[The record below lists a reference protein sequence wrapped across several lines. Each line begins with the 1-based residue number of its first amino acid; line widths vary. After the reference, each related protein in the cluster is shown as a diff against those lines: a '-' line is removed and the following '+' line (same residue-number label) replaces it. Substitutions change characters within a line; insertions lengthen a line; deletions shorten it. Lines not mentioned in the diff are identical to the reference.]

1 MIRGSSSPSV
11 VGSVCRESGLSL
23 GLLEYI
29 ADHAT
34 DLLGL
39 LWEHLNI
46 IGIAILASLIVGVT
60 LGIFISRHDRL
71 ASVVISIAGV
81 IMTIPSLAMFAFM
94 IPLLG
99 IGLEPAWVAL
109 ALYALLPIIRNTN
122 VAIRNVN
129 PAMLEAGKGMGMT
142 DLQILSKVRIPL
154 ALPVIMA
161 GVRTSVVLT
170 IGIAAIAAY
179 IGAGGLGTY
188 IFRGISQSYANPIIA
203 GALLVSLLAIIS
215 DLILGRLENWLVPKG
230 LKVRA

>member
-1 MIRGSSSPSV
+1 M

-23 GLLEYI
+23 SLLEYI
-29 ADHAT
+29 ADHAP
-34 DLLGL
+34 DLLGH
-39 LWEHLNI
+39 LWEHLHI

-109 ALYALLPIIRNTN
+109 SLYALLPIIRNTN
-122 VAIRNVN
+122 VAVRNVN
-129 PAMLEAGKGMGMT
+129 PAMLEAGRGMGMT
-142 DLQILSKVRIPL
+142 ELQILSKVRVPL

-203 GALLVSLLAIIS
+203 GALVVSLLAILS

>member
-1 MIRGSSSPSV
+1 MA
-11 VGSVCRESGLSL
+11 GSVCRELGLSL

-29 ADHAT
+29 VDHAT
-34 DLLGL
+34 DLVGL
-39 LWEHLNI
+39 LWEHLHI
-46 IGIAILASLIVGVT
+46 IGVAILASLIVGVT

-122 VAIRNVN
+122 VAVRNVN
-129 PAMLEAGKGMGMT
+129 PAMLEAGRGMGMT
-142 DLQILSKVRIPL
+142 DLQILSRVRVPL

-203 GALLVSLLAIIS
+203 GALVVSLLAILS

>member
-1 MIRGSSSPSV
+1 MA
-11 VGSVCRESGLSL
+11 GSVCRESGLSL

-129 PAMLEAGKGMGMT
+129 PAMLEAGRGMGMT
-142 DLQILSKVRIPL
+142 DLQILSKVRVPL

-203 GALLVSLLAIIS
+203 GALVVSLLAILS

>member
-1 MIRGSSSPSV
+1 MA
-11 VGSVCRESGLSL
+11 GSVCRESGLLLS
-23 GLLEYI
+23 LLEYI

-34 DLLGL
+34 DLVGL
-39 LWEHLNI
+39 LWEHLQI

-129 PAMLEAGKGMGMT
+129 PAMLEAGRGMGMT
-142 DLQILSKVRIPL
+142 DLQILSKVRVPL

-203 GALLVSLLAIIS
+203 GALVVSLLAILS

>member
-1 MIRGSSSPSV
+1 MA
-11 VGSVCRESGLSL
+11 GSVCRESGLLL

-34 DLLGL
+34 DLVGL
-39 LWEHLNI
+39 LWEHLQI

-129 PAMLEAGKGMGMT
+129 PAMLEAGRGMGMT
-142 DLQILSKVRIPL
+142 DLQILSKVRVPL

-203 GALLVSLLAIIS
+203 GALVVSLLAILS

>member
-1 MIRGSSSPSV
+1 
-11 VGSVCRESGLSL
+11 LDF
-23 GLLEYI
+23 LEYV

-34 DLLGL
+34 DLLEL
-39 LWEHLNI
+39 AWEHLHI
-46 IGIAILASLIVGVT
+46 IGLAILGSLVIGVA
-60 LGIFISRHDRL
+60 LGILVSRHDRL
-71 ASVVISIAGV
+71 ASVVLSVTGV

-109 ALYALLPIIRNTN
+109 TLYALLPIIRNTN
-122 VAIRNVN
+122 VAVRSVN
-129 PAMLEAGKGMGMT
+129 PAMLEAGRGMGMT
-142 DLQILSKVRIPL
+142 ELQILTKVRVPL

-179 IGAGGLGTY
+179 IGAGGLGSL
-188 IFRGISQSYANPIIA
+188 IFRGISQSYANPILA
-203 GALLVSLLAIIS
+203 GAIAVSIMAILS

-230 LKVRA
+230 LKARG

>member
-1 MIRGSSSPSV
+1 MS
-11 VGSVCRESGLSL
+11 LS
-23 GLLEYI
+23 LLEYI
-29 ADHAT
+29 ADHAP
-34 DLLGL
+34 DLLGH
-39 LWEHLNI
+39 LWEHLHI

-109 ALYALLPIIRNTN
+109 SLYALLPIIRNTN
-122 VAIRNVN
+122 VAVRNVN
-129 PAMLEAGKGMGMT
+129 PAMLEAGRGMGMT
-142 DLQILSKVRIPL
+142 ELQILSRVRVPL

-203 GALLVSLLAIIS
+203 GALVVSLLAILS

>member
-1 MIRGSSSPSV
+1 ME
-11 VGSVCRESGLSL
+11 GSVCRESGLSL
-23 GLLEYI
+23 SLLEYI

-39 LWEHLNI
+39 LWEHLHI
-46 IGIAILASLIVGVT
+46 ISIAILASLIVGVT

-122 VAIRNVN
+122 VAVRNVN
-129 PAMLEAGKGMGMT
+129 PAMLEAGRGMGMT

-203 GALLVSLLAIIS
+203 GALVVSLLAILS

>member
-1 MIRGSSSPSV
+1 M

-29 ADHAT
+29 VDHAP
-34 DLLGL
+34 DLLGH
-39 LWEHLNI
+39 LWEHLHI

-122 VAIRNVN
+122 VAVRNVN
-129 PAMLEAGKGMGMT
+129 PAMLEAGRGMGMT
-142 DLQILSKVRIPL
+142 DLQILSKVRVPL

-203 GALLVSLLAIIS
+203 GALVVSLLAILS

>member
-1 MIRGSSSPSV
+1 MS
-11 VGSVCRESGLSL
+11 LS
-23 GLLEYI
+23 LLEYI
-29 ADHAT
+29 ADHAP
-34 DLLGL
+34 DLLGH
-39 LWEHLNI
+39 LWEHLHI

-109 ALYALLPIIRNTN
+109 SLYALLPIIRNTN
-122 VAIRNVN
+122 VAVRNVN
-129 PAMLEAGKGMGMT
+129 PAMLEAGRGMGMT
-142 DLQILSKVRIPL
+142 ELQILSKVRVPL

-203 GALLVSLLAIIS
+203 GALVVSLLAILS

>member
-1 MIRGSSSPSV
+1 M
-11 VGSVCRESGLSL
+11 SL
-23 GLLEYI
+23 IQFI
-29 ADHAT
+29 ADHASE
-34 DLLGL
+34 LLVL
-39 LWEHLNI
+39 VWEHLNI
-46 IGIAILASLIVGVT
+46 VGIALGASLIIGISLGV
-60 LGIFISRHDRL
+60 FISCHDRA
-71 ASVVISIAGV
+71 ASIVLSIAGV

-109 ALYALLPIIRNTN
+109 TLYALLPIIRNTY
-122 VAIRNVN
+122 VSIRNVN
-129 PAMLEAGKGMGMT
+129 PAMLEAGRGMGMT
-142 DLQILSKVRIPL
+142 DMQILAKVRIPL

-203 GALLVSLLAIIS
+203 GALAVSVLAITS

-230 LKVRA
+230 LRVRA

>member
-1 MIRGSSSPSV
+1 ME
-11 VGSVCRESGLSL
+11 GSVCRESGLSL
-23 GLLEYI
+23 SLLEYI

-34 DLLGL
+34 ELLGL
-39 LWEHLNI
+39 LWEHLHI
-46 IGIAILASLIVGVT
+46 ISIAILASLIVGVT

-122 VAIRNVN
+122 VAVRNVN
-129 PAMLEAGKGMGMT
+129 PAMLEAGRGMGMT

-203 GALLVSLLAIIS
+203 GALVVSLLAILS

>member
-1 MIRGSSSPSV
+1 MA
-11 VGSVCRESGLSL
+11 GSVCRESGLSL

-34 DLLGL
+34 DLLGH

-46 IGIAILASLIVGVT
+46 IGVAILASLIVGVT

-142 DLQILSKVRIPL
+142 DLQILSKVRVPL

-203 GALLVSLLAIIS
+203 GALVVSLLAILS

>member
-1 MIRGSSSPSV
+1 MS
-11 VGSVCRESGLSL
+11 LS
-23 GLLEYI
+23 LLEYI

-39 LWEHLNI
+39 LWEHLHI
-46 IGIAILASLIVGVT
+46 ISIAILASLIVGVT

-122 VAIRNVN
+122 VAVRSVN
-129 PAMLEAGKGMGMT
+129 PAMIEAGRGMGMT
-142 DLQILSKVRIPL
+142 ELQILSKVRIPL

-203 GALLVSLLAIIS
+203 GALVVSLLAILS